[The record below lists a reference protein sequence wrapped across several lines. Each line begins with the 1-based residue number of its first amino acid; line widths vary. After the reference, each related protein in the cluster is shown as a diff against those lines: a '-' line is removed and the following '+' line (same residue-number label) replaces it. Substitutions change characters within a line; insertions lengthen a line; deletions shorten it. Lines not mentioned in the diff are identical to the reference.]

1 MLELLFKGDLCM
13 NKVEIIKAVS
23 GDEKILA
30 YIQTQSWKTAFH
42 HILSAEE
49 LEKSTN
55 IDNVEEMYRKVLS
68 HDIVHLEIELV
79 DEKPHCIAGWSQN
92 RNQLGSE
99 TAELICIHSLENQR
113 RQGYGS
119 VMMKHLLHEI
129 KQAGYSEVILWVF
142 EKNHIARN
150 FYEKHGFVL
159 TDKTKEAQGIVELL
173 YSKKI

>member
-1 MLELLFKGDLCM
+1 
-13 NKVEIIKAVS
+13 
-23 GDEKILA
+23 
-30 YIQTQSWKTAFH
+30 
-42 HILSAEE
+42 
-49 LEKSTN
+49 
-55 IDNVEEMYRKVLS
+55 MYRKVLS
-68 HDIVHLEIELV
+68 HGIVHLEIELV

-159 TDKTKEAQGIVELL
+159 TDKTKEAQGIVEIL

>member
-1 MLELLFKGDLCM
+1 MLELLFKRDLCM
-13 NKVEIIKAVS
+13 NKAEIIKALS
-23 GDEKILA
+23 GNEKILA

-68 HDIVHLEIELV
+68 HGIVHLEIELV

-129 KQAGYSEVILWVF
+129 KQAGYSEVILWF
-142 EKNHIARN
+142 
-150 FYEKHGFVL
+150 L
-159 TDKTKEAQGIVELL
+159 
-173 YSKKI
+173 KKIRLLGIFMKNKAFIHSNENILVQLNLHHGDSK

>member
-1 MLELLFKGDLCM
+1 M
-13 NKVEIIKAVS
+13 NKVEIIKAIS

-68 HDIVHLEIELV
+68 HGIVHLEIELV
-79 DEKPHCIAGWSQN
+79 DEKPYYIAGWSQN

-142 EKNHIARN
+142 EKNQIARN

>member
-1 MLELLFKGDLCM
+1 M
-13 NKVEIIKAVS
+13 NKVKIIKAIS
-23 GDEKILA
+23 GDEKVLA

-68 HDIVHLEIELV
+68 HGIVHLEIELV
-79 DEKPHCIAGWSQN
+79 DEKPHGIAGGSQN

-142 EKNHIARN
+142 EKNQIARN

>member
-1 MLELLFKGDLCM
+1 M
-13 NKVEIIKAVS
+13 NKVEIIKAIS

-68 HDIVHLEIELV
+68 HGIVHLEIELV
-79 DEKPHCIAGWSQN
+79 DEKPYCIAGWSQN

-119 VMMKHLLHEI
+119 VMMKHLLHSSRRCYLRL
-129 KQAGYSEVILWVF
+129 QYPAGLRLKYQHCLQGLRYRDCRKDILPSPKDCF
-142 EKNHIARN
+142 
-150 FYEKHGFVL
+150 
-159 TDKTKEAQGIVELL
+159 LL
-173 YSKKI
+173 